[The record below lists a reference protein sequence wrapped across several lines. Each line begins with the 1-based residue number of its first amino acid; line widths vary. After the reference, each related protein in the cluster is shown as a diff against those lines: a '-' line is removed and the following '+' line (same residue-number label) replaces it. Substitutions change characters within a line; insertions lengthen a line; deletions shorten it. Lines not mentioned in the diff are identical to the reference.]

1 MCSPMG
7 NNRPAHWL
15 KETMG
20 SRILDS
26 WAEWS
31 IYDTACVLQGLMSN
45 NVYCVLSCDR
55 LSELVFQ
62 ISSLSFS
69 KQYSFKAVFLLTL
82 WSFEASIP
90 LGLTFVSTVWCSSI
104 FIKHLNVSDSVKKK
118 KNLCTF
124 TSLVLSI

>member
-26 WAEWS
+26 WVEWS
-31 IYDTACVLQGLMSN
+31 IYNTACVLQGLMSN
-45 NVYCVLSCDR
+45 NVYCELSCDR

-82 WSFEASIP
+82 WSFESLRP
-90 LGLTFVSTVWCSSI
+90 LFPLVLHFC
-104 FIKHLNVSDSVKKK
+104 LN
-118 KNLCTF
+118 
-124 TSLVLSI
+124 SLVQLNLHKASKCI